1 MDIDVSLVKDLRQK
15 TGAGIM
21 DCKRALKVTQG
32 NMDKAI
38 EFLRQKGLAKA
49 TKRVGRRTD
58 EGLIGSYIHAGGR
71 IGVLVEVNCETDFV
85 ARTQEFKD
93 LVKDISMHI
102 AATDP
107 QYLRREDIPEE
118 IIQKEKHIL
127 RMQALEMGKPE
138 KVVDRIVEGRMERFF
153 SEVCLLEQ
161 AYVKDLDVTVGDL
174 LNSLVGKIGERI
186 AIRRFSRYQLGED
199 ADENVS

>member
-21 DCKRALKVTQG
+21 DCKRALKETQG
-32 NMDKAI
+32 NIDKAI
-38 EFLRQKGLAKA
+38 EFLRRKGLAKA
-49 TKRVGRRTD
+49 AKRGGLRTD

-93 LVKDISMHI
+93 FVKDIAMHI
-102 AATDP
+102 AASDP
-107 QYLRREDIPEE
+107 QYLTGEDIPEE
-118 IIQKEKHIL
+118 LIQKEKHIL
-127 RMQALEMGKPE
+127 RMQALDMGKPE
-138 KVVDRIVEGRMERFF
+138 KVVDRIVEGKMKSFF

-161 AYVKDLDVTVGDL
+161 AYVKDLDLTVGDL
-174 LNSLVGKIGERI
+174 LNSIMGKVGERI
-186 AIRRFSRYQLGED
+186 SIRRFTRYQLGEGSGD
-199 ADENVS
+199 IAS

>member
-1 MDIDVSLVKDLRQK
+1 MDIDVSSVKDLRGR

-21 DCKRALKVTQG
+21 DCKRALTEAQG
-32 NMDKAI
+32 DMNKAI
-38 EFLRQKGLAKA
+38 EFLRRKGLAKA
-49 TKRVGRRTD
+49 AKRVARRAD

-93 LVKDISMHI
+93 FVKDISMHI

-107 QYLRREDIPEE
+107 QYLTREDIPEDV
-118 IIQKEKHIL
+118 IQKEKHIL
-127 RMQALEMGKPE
+127 RMQALEMGKQE
-138 KVVDRIVEGRMERFF
+138 KVVDRIVEGKIERFF

-174 LNSLVGKIGERI
+174 LNSLMGKIGERI
-186 AIRRFSRYQLGED
+186 SIRRFTRYQLGEEAED
-199 ADENVS
+199 SAS

>member
-21 DCKRALKVTQG
+21 DCKRALKETQG
-32 NMDKAI
+32 NIDKAI

-49 TKRVGRRTD
+49 TKRVGRRAD

-85 ARTQEFKD
+85 ARTQEFKN
-93 LVKDISMHI
+93 LVKDISMHV
-102 AATDP
+102 AATNP
-107 QYLRREDIPEE
+107 QYLRMEDIPEE

-174 LNSLVGKIGERI
+174 LNSLMGKIGERI
-186 AIRRFSRYQLGED
+186 SIRRFTRYQLGEE
-199 ADENVS
+199 AN

>member
-21 DCKRALKVTQG
+21 DCKRALKETQG

-186 AIRRFSRYQLGED
+186 AIRRFSRYQLGEET
-199 ADENVS
+199 DESVS

>member
-21 DCKRALKVTQG
+21 DCKRALKETQG
-32 NMDKAI
+32 NIDKAI
-38 EFLRQKGLAKA
+38 ESLRQKGLAKA
-49 TKRVGRRTD
+49 TKRVGRRAD

-186 AIRRFSRYQLGED
+186 AIRRFSRYQLGEE
-199 ADENVS
+199 ADESVS

>member
-1 MDIDVSLVKDLRQK
+1 MDIDVSLVRDLRQK

-21 DCKRALKVTQG
+21 DCKRALKETGG
-32 NMDKAI
+32 NIDKAI

-49 TKRVGRRTD
+49 AKRVGQRAD

-93 LVKDISMHI
+93 FVKDIAMHI
-102 AATDP
+102 AAADP
-107 QYLRREDIPEE
+107 QYLTREDISEE
-118 IIQKEKHIL
+118 IIQKENHIL
-127 RMQALEMGKPE
+127 KMQALEMGKPE
-138 KVVDRIVEGRMERFF
+138 KVIDRIVEGKLERFF

-161 AYVKDLDVTVGDL
+161 AYVKDLDITVGDL
-174 LNSLVGKIGERI
+174 VTSLTGKIGERI
-186 AIRRFSRYQLGED
+186 SIRRFTRYQLGEESQD
-199 ADENVS
+199 RAS

>member
-21 DCKRALKVTQG
+21 DCKRALKETQG
-32 NMDKAI
+32 NIDKAI

-49 TKRVGRRTD
+49 TKRVGRRAD

-93 LVKDISMHI
+93 LAKDISMHI

-138 KVVDRIVEGRMERFF
+138 KVVDRIVEGKMERFF

-186 AIRRFSRYQLGED
+186 AIRRFSRYQLGEE
-199 ADENVS
+199 ADESVS

>member
-21 DCKRALKVTQG
+21 DCKRALKETQG
-32 NMDKAI
+32 NIDKAI

-49 TKRVGRRTD
+49 TKRVGRRAD

-186 AIRRFSRYQLGED
+186 AIRRFSRYQLGEE

>member
-21 DCKRALKVTQG
+21 DCKRALKETQG

-49 TKRVGRRTD
+49 TKRVGRRAD

-186 AIRRFSRYQLGED
+186 AIRRFSRYQLGEET
-199 ADENVS
+199 DESVS

>member
-1 MDIDVSLVKDLRQK
+1 MDIDVSSVKDLRQK

-21 DCKRALKVTQG
+21 DCKRALKEAQG
-32 NMDKAI
+32 NVDKAI

-49 TKRVGRRTD
+49 AKRGGRRAD
-58 EGLIGSYIHAGGR
+58 EGLVGSYIHTGGR

-102 AATDP
+102 AAADP
-107 QYLRREDIPEE
+107 QYLTREDIPEE
-118 IIQKEKHIL
+118 AVQKEKHIL
-127 RMQALEMGKPE
+127 KMQALEMGKPE

-161 AYVKDLDVTVGDL
+161 AYVKDLDLTVGNL
-174 LNSLVGKIGERI
+174 LNSLMGKIGERI
-186 AIRRFSRYQLGED
+186 SIRRFTRYQLGEE
-199 ADENVS
+199 ADESAS

>member
-21 DCKRALKVTQG
+21 DCKRALKETQG
-32 NMDKAI
+32 NIDKAI

-49 TKRVGRRTD
+49 TKRVGRRAD

-174 LNSLVGKIGERI
+174 LNSLMGKIGERI
-186 AIRRFSRYQLGED
+186 SIRRFTRYQLGEE
-199 ADENVS
+199 ANESAS

>member
-21 DCKRALKVTQG
+21 DCKTALKETQG
-32 NMDKAI
+32 NIDKAI
-38 EFLRQKGLAKA
+38 EFLRRKGLAKA
-49 TKRVGRRTD
+49 AKRGSLRTD

-93 LVKDISMHI
+93 FVKDIAMHI
-102 AATDP
+102 AASDP
-107 QYLRREDIPEE
+107 QYLTGEDIPEE
-118 IIQKEKHIL
+118 VIQKEKHIL
-127 RMQALEMGKPE
+127 RMQALDMGKPE
-138 KVVDRIVEGRMERFF
+138 KVVDRIVEGKMKSFF

-161 AYVKDLDVTVGDL
+161 AYVKDLDLTVGDL
-174 LNSLVGKIGERI
+174 LNSIMGKVGERI
-186 AIRRFSRYQLGED
+186 SIRRFTRYQLGEGSGD
-199 ADENVS
+199 IAS

>member
-1 MDIDVSLVKDLRQK
+1 MDIDVSLVRDLRQK

-21 DCKRALKVTQG
+21 DCKRALKEAGG
-32 NMDKAI
+32 NIDKAI

-49 TKRVGRRTD
+49 AKRVGQRAD

-93 LVKDISMHI
+93 FVKDIAMHI
-102 AATDP
+102 AAADP
-107 QYLRREDIPEE
+107 QYLTREDISEE

-127 RMQALEMGKPE
+127 KMQALEMGKPE
-138 KVVDRIVEGRMERFF
+138 KVIDRIVEGKLERFF

-174 LNSLVGKIGERI
+174 VTSLTGKIGERI
-186 AIRRFSRYQLGED
+186 SIRRFTRYQLGEESQD
-199 ADENVS
+199 RAS

>member
-21 DCKRALKVTQG
+21 DCKRALKETQG

-49 TKRVGRRTD
+49 TKRVGRRAD

-107 QYLRREDIPEE
+107 QYLRREDVPEE

-127 RMQALEMGKPE
+127 RLQALEMGKPE

-161 AYVKDLDVTVGDL
+161 AYVKDLDVTVGNL
-174 LNSLVGKIGERI
+174 LNSLVGKMGERI
-186 AIRRFSRYQLGED
+186 AIRRFSRYQLGEE
-199 ADENVS
+199 ADESVS

>member
-1 MDIDVSLVKDLRQK
+1 MDIDASAVKDLRQK

-21 DCKRALKVTQG
+21 DCKRALKEAQG
-32 NMDKAI
+32 NVDKAI
-38 EFLRQKGLAKA
+38 EFLRKKGLAKA
-49 TKRVGRRTD
+49 AKRTGRSAH
-58 EGLIGSYIHAGGR
+58 EGLVESYIHPGGR

-93 LVKDISMHI
+93 FVRDISMHI
-102 AATDP
+102 AAANP
-107 QYLRREDIPEE
+107 QYLTREDVPEE
-118 IIQKEKHIL
+118 VIQKERDIL

-138 KVVDRIVEGRMERFF
+138 KVVDRIVEGKMERFF

-186 AIRRFSRYQLGED
+186 AIRRFSRYQLGEE
-199 ADENVS
+199 ADESVS

>member
-21 DCKRALKVTQG
+21 DCKRALKETQG
-32 NMDKAI
+32 NIDKAI

-49 TKRVGRRTD
+49 TKRVGRRAD

-138 KVVDRIVEGRMERFF
+138 KVVDRIVEGKMERFF

-186 AIRRFSRYQLGED
+186 AIRRFSRYQLGEE
-199 ADENVS
+199 ADESVS

>member
-21 DCKRALKVTQG
+21 DCKRALKETGG
-32 NMDKAI
+32 NIDKAI

-49 TKRVGRRTD
+49 TKRVGRRAD
-58 EGLIGSYIHAGGR
+58 EGLIGSYIHAGDR

-186 AIRRFSRYQLGED
+186 AIRRFSRYQLGEE
-199 ADENVS
+199 ADESVS

>member
-21 DCKRALKVTQG
+21 DCKRALKETQG
-32 NMDKAI
+32 NIDKAI
-38 EFLRQKGLAKA
+38 EFLRRKGLAKA
-49 TKRVGRRTD
+49 AKRGGLRTD

-93 LVKDISMHI
+93 FVKDIAMHI
-102 AATDP
+102 AASDP
-107 QYLRREDIPEE
+107 HYLTGEDIPEE
-118 IIQKEKHIL
+118 VIQKEKNIL
-127 RMQALEMGKPE
+127 RMQALDMGKPE
-138 KVVDRIVEGRMERFF
+138 KVVDRIVEGKMKSFF

-161 AYVKDLDVTVGDL
+161 AYVKDLDLTVGDL
-174 LNSLVGKIGERI
+174 LNSIMGKIGERI
-186 AIRRFSRYQLGED
+186 SIRRFTRYQLGEESD
-199 ADENVS
+199 DSAL

>member
-1 MDIDVSLVKDLRQK
+1 VGQ
-15 TGAGIM
+15 
-21 DCKRALKVTQG
+21 RA
-32 NMDKAI
+32 
-38 EFLRQKGLAKA
+38 
-49 TKRVGRRTD
+49 D

-93 LVKDISMHI
+93 FVKDIAMHI
-102 AATDP
+102 AAADP
-107 QYLRREDIPEE
+107 QYLTREDISEE

-127 RMQALEMGKPE
+127 KMQALEMGKPE
-138 KVVDRIVEGRMERFF
+138 KVIDRIVEGKLERFF

-174 LNSLVGKIGERI
+174 VTSLTGKIGERI
-186 AIRRFSRYQLGED
+186 SIRRFTRYQLGEESQD
-199 ADENVS
+199 RAS

>member
-21 DCKRALKVTQG
+21 DCKRALKETQG

-49 TKRVGRRTD
+49 TKRVGRRAD

-107 QYLRREDIPEE
+107 QYLRREDVPEE

-127 RMQALEMGKPE
+127 RLQALEMGKPE

-161 AYVKDLDVTVGDL
+161 AYVKDLDVTVGNL
-174 LNSLVGKIGERI
+174 LNSLVGKMGERI
-186 AIRRFSRYQLGED
+186 AIRRFCRYQLGEE
-199 ADENVS
+199 ADESVS